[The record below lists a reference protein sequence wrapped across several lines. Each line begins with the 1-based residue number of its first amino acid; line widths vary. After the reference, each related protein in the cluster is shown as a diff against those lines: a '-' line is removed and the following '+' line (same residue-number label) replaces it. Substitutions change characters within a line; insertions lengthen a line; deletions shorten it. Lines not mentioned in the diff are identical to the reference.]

1 MIGRRKVVGSAQF
14 RQGGALLQH
23 GSILLEDNQG
33 FVLRLTRGA
42 SISHTPQSSQQV
54 STDPDTARPFRSRD
68 VAAGIT
74 RAACARWPG
83 EWNRDPDADPVLR
96 AASSH
101 YAYYRAPAWT
111 WAR

>member
-1 MIGRRKVVGSAQF
+1 MIGGRKVVGSAQF

-33 FVLRLTRGA
+33 FVLQLTQGA
-42 SISHTPQSSQQV
+42 SLASTPSV
-54 STDPDTARPFRSRD
+54 PRPAWTDPTPPFRIGE

-74 RAACARWPG
+74 RAASARWSG
-83 EWNRDPDADPVLR
+83 DWDQDPDLEPVLEG
-96 AASSH
+96 AAEHYSH
-101 YAYYRAPAWT
+101 YRAPGWT